1 MKNEPCR
8 PRKGLGSPLA
18 PDYILKTLD
27 SLNIIMCVAQHPQKT
42 ARDTEAH
49 RVTRGWTPGRDT
61 QPRALL
67 ERGALS
73 FGRILPTH
81 CPFAEKGC
89 LSCHRL

>member
-49 RVTRGWTPGRDT
+49 RGYPWVDTRPGR
-61 QPRALL
+61 P
-67 ERGALS
+67 
-73 FGRILPTH
+73 
-81 CPFAEKGC
+81 AE
-89 LSCHRL
+89 SPA